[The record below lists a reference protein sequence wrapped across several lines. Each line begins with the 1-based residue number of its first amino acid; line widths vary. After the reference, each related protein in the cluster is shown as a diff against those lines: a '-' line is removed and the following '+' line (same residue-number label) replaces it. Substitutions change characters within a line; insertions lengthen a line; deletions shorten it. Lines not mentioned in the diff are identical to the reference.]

1 MLLGRQVGSKKQTKQ
16 VSETAKRAAMR
27 PEGSNVYLNYARGRQ
42 AYGFRAEI
50 KLKSEIPA
58 NSF

>member
-1 MLLGRQVGSKKQTKQ
+1 VGRQVGSEKRTRP
-16 VSETAKRAAMR
+16 VSGTAQRAAMR

-58 NSF
+58 NGF